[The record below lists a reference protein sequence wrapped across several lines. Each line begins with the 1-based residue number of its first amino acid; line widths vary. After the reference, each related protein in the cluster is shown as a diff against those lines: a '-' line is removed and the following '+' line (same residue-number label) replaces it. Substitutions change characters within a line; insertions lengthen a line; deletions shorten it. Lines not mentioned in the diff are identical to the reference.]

1 MSNLVQRVLVAVIAI
16 PLVLFIV
23 LYKPLAFFGLVL
35 LLTGL
40 GTQEYYGLAR
50 TKGYLPSI
58 EIGITIAV
66 LIAATFGKFRL
77 LSVINE
83 LGVSGFP
90 PETDLLAT
98 ILILSFIVVM
108 AIELFRGYK
117 NPIENTATTLFGALY
132 IGIGI
137 GSIFGV
143 FEYFTVKNIGLET
156 FDVLPPGIF
165 IVVMLSSIWICDS
178 FAYFAGKAFGKHKL
192 FERVS
197 PNKTWEG
204 SIAGLIGCI
213 LTWLVAPLFLHKMS
227 LIPTAH
233 IILFGVIAGIMGQV
247 GDLAKSL
254 LKRDANVKDSSQL
267 IPGHGG
273 VIDRMDSLMFVAPLI
288 LLYLTIF
295 KV

>member
-23 LYKPLAFFGLVL
+23 LYKPIAFFGLVL

-40 GTQEYYGLAR
+40 GAQEYFGLAR
-50 TKGYLPSI
+50 TKGYLPSV
-58 EIGITIAV
+58 EIGVTIAV

-83 LGVSGFP
+83 LGVPGFP
-90 PETDLLAT
+90 PETDLLT
-98 ILILSFIVVM
+98 IILILSLIIVM
-108 AIELFRGYK
+108 TIELFRGYK
-117 NPIENTATTLFGALY
+117 NPIENTAATLFGALY

-143 FEYFTVKNIGLET
+143 FEYFTVKNIGLES
-156 FDVLPPGIF
+156 FDILPPGIF
-165 IVVMLSSIWICDS
+165 IVVLLSSIWICDS

-204 SIAGLIGCI
+204 SVAGLVGCI
-213 LTWLVAPLFLHKMS
+213 LTWIIAPTILHQMTVVPTTHLVVL
-227 LIPTAH
+227 
-233 IILFGVIAGIMGQV
+233 GVIAGIMGQV

-295 KV
+295 KI

>member
-23 LYKPLAFFGLVL
+23 LYKPIAFFGLVL

-40 GTQEYYGLAR
+40 GAQEYYGLSR
-50 TKGYLPSI
+50 TKGYLPSV

-77 LSVINE
+77 LSVMNE
-83 LGVSGFP
+83 LGIPGFP
-90 PETDLLAT
+90 PETDLLT
-98 ILILSFIVVM
+98 VILILSLIVVM

-117 NPIENTATTLFGALY
+117 NPIENTAATLFGALY

-143 FEYFTVKNIGLET
+143 FEYFTVRNIGLES
-156 FDVLPPGIF
+156 FDILPPGIF

-213 LTWLVAPLFLHKMS
+213 LTWVIAPSILHQ
-227 LIPTAH
+227 LTVIPTAH
-233 IILFGVIAGIMGQV
+233 IIVFGIIAGVMGQV